1 MKAMPIIK
9 EGAAIFALDEENNII
24 AGVCFGYNENIRT
37 ETRFYKIAY
46 GNITSKYHSEFEYP
60 EEDVFR
66 YLNQAV
72 AERERRI
79 EYSETVRN

>member
-37 ETRFYKIAY
+37 ETRLYKLAY
-46 GNITSKYHSEFEYP
+46 GNVTSEYPLELDFP

>member
-9 EGAAIFALDEENNII
+9 EGAAIFALDDENNII

-37 ETRFYKIAY
+37 DTRMYKIAY
-46 GNITSKYHSEFEYP
+46 GDVTRDYPLEYEFP
-60 EEDVFR
+60 EEDVFK

-72 AERERRI
+72 TERERRR
-79 EYSETVRN
+79 EFHEAVRD

>member
-1 MKAMPIIK
+1 MEAMPIIK

-37 ETRFYKIAY
+37 ETRLYKVAY
-46 GNITSKYHSEFEYP
+46 GDVTSEYPLEFDFP

-72 AERERRI
+72 KERERRI
-79 EYSETVRN
+79 EYNEAVRN